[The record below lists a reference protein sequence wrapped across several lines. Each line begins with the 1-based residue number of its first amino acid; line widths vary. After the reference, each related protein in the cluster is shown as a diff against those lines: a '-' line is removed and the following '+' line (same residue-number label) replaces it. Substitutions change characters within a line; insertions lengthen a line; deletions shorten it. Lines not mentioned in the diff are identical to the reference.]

1 MYEITK
7 EGCVDMKIQ
16 AVLIDGFKNLSN
28 VKISFD
34 NITALVALNNFGKSN
49 VLSGIDFG
57 LDFIKA
63 SIEDKKDM
71 MSNSNLIPINCSM
84 VGRNYRYE
92 MEVST
97 DINNEEYIIQYGY
110 EFEWKDSED
119 KEPQI
124 VSEFLKVKLD
134 EKGQKFT
141 QLINRTADL
150 ALYKS
155 SETGRCSSKIRVE
168 NAELVANKLRAYDEL
183 YYAQIITKLNGM
195 KIYMENNLDAKSFYQ
210 PDPIIRKGFE
220 NEMIN
225 ADNLPRVIYNLK
237 KQNPDKFELLKDVYS
252 QLFPDI
258 EDVIVKQFKINGLTN
273 NEELPENLPFVF
285 SNNYHVLF
293 VKEKNLVNPVNFS
306 MMSDGAKRVFMI
318 LTKIIVS
325 SVSNISLIAIEEP
338 ENSVH
343 PGLFQSYIQIISQLL
358 DDCKVIITS
367 HSPYIISYLDPS
379 WIHVGVNKTAGV
391 AEFFTFKK
399 LGKKQLENDAAGF
412 NMSMGDYLFSM
423 LADNESNTSDYLEC
437 DANE

>member
-28 VKISFD
+28 VKIPFD

-119 KEPQI
+119 KEPQM

-306 MMSDGAKRVFMI
+306 MMSDGVKRVFMI

-343 PGLFQSYIQIISQLL
+343 PGLFQSYI
-358 DDCKVIITS
+358 
-367 HSPYIISYLDPS
+367 
-379 WIHVGVNKTAGV
+379 
-391 AEFFTFKK
+391 
-399 LGKKQLENDAAGF
+399 
-412 NMSMGDYLFSM
+412 
-423 LADNESNTSDYLEC
+423 
-437 DANE
+437 